1 MLETLLLSCGVAVGV
16 VVIGAATGWIGAS
29 CEFPGRRLFD
39 WALLLPL
46 AMPAYIVAYAYT
58 DALQY
63 SGPLQSALRA
73 AFAWQRGDYWFPE
86 IRSVPGAMF
95 VFSVVLYPYVYLL
108 ARTAFLARTAS
119 MIDAAR
125 SLGLTPWQTWWQV
138 NLPLARPA
146 IAAGALLALMET
158 LADYGA
164 SAYFGL
170 QTFTVAIYRAWFA
183 LGDRTAASQLAA
195 VLLAAGARDP
205 GARTACAWPC
215 PLLHAH
221 SEPASGAAGATEGRP
236 CRGRVCGLPAAGRA
250 RLCDAGHAA
259 AATSLAGARRCRL
272 ASIPCWLANTVGIAL
287 AGAALVLVVVLGL
300 AYAARAA
307 ERGVP
312 QLLVQSAV
320 RLMSL
325 GYALPGAVVAVG
337 ILVPL
342 ARFDNGLDALVTRDD
357 RRWSTGLLLTGSVFA
372 LLYGYLVRYFAVA
385 YQSVEAGLARITP
398 TMDASARSLGSSPF
412 DTFVR
417 VHLPILAPSVL
428 AAALLVFVDVMK
440 ELPATLV
447 LRPFNFDTLAVVAY
461 QLASD
466 ERLGEAAL
474 PALTIVAVGVL
485 PVALLSRAIAAR
497 HRSRARVV
505 RLPTFS
511 AGDAAWAMPLQR
523 RRRPWCRSTGRP
535 ICSRCIA
542 STASVATTPIT
553 RRRWGSPDARR
564 HFSSR
569 SRQMRCLPVPFGA
582 TGEMPYPSAT
592 TNLHHEIELVVA
604 IGRAR
609 TRHCTG
615 RRRGSHLGLCGR
627 TRHDAPRPAIRAARC
642 GSAVGRREGL
652 RSVGADLAV
661 ETDRG
666 DWRDRVRRRSGS
678 RSTGRSAS
686 RATSP
691 S

>member
-1 MLETLLLSCGVAVGV
+1 MLALACTALVGLPVLSIFASFVGAAGSAETLRHLAATVIPAALLETLLLSCGVAVGV
-16 VVIGAATGWIGAS
+16 VVIGAAVGWISAT
-29 CEFPGRRLFD
+29 CEFPGRRMFD

-63 SGPLQSALRA
+63 SGPLQSALRD

-95 VFSVVLYPYVYLL
+95 VFSVALYPYVYLL
-108 ARTAFLARTAS
+108 ARTAFLSRTAS

-164 SAYFGL
+164 TAYFGL

-195 VLLAAGARDP
+195 LLLLLVLAILALERRAR
-205 GARTACAWPC
+205 
-215 PLLHAH
+215 
-221 SEPASGAAGATEGRP
+221 
-236 CRGRVCGLPAAGRA
+236 GRA
-250 RLCDAGHAA
+250 RFFTPTASQRPAPRARLKGMRAA
-259 AATSLAGARRCRL
+259 AAFAACLLPVLLGFVIPVVLLLRLLWPARDLVDWPRYLA
-272 ASIPCWLANTVGIAL
+272 WLSNTVGIAV
-287 AGAALVLVVVLGL
+287 AGAALVLVIVLGL

-312 QLLVQSAV
+312 QLLVQTAV

-342 ARFDNGLDALVTRDD
+342 ARFDNGLDAIVRATTG
-357 RRWSTGLLLTGSVFA
+357 WHTGLLLTGSVFA

-385 YQSVEAGLARITP
+385 FQSVEAGLARITP
-398 TMDASARSLGSSPF
+398 AMDASARSLGSSPWE
-412 DTFVR
+412 TFVR
-417 VHLPILAPSVL
+417 VHLPVLAPSVL
-428 AAALLVFVDVMK
+428 AAALLVLVDVMK

-447 LRPFNFDTLAVVAY
+447 LRPFNFDTLAVVAF

-474 PALTIVAVGVL
+474 PALTIVAVGML
-485 PVALLSRAIAAR
+485 PVALLSRAIAR
-497 HRSRARVV
+497 
-505 RLPTFS
+505 T
-511 AGDAAWAMPLQR
+511 
-523 RRRPWCRSTGRP
+523 TGP
-535 ICSRCIA
+535 GHA
-542 STASVATTPIT
+542 
-553 RRRWGSPDARR
+553 
-564 HFSSR
+564 
-569 SRQMRCLPVPFGA
+569 
-582 TGEMPYPSAT
+582 
-592 TNLHHEIELVVA
+592 
-604 IGRAR
+604 
-609 TRHCTG
+609 
-615 RRRGSHLGLCGR
+615 
-627 TRHDAPRPAIRAARC
+627 
-642 GSAVGRREGL
+642 
-652 RSVGADLAV
+652 
-661 ETDRG
+661 
-666 DWRDRVRRRSGS
+666 
-678 RSTGRSAS
+678 
-686 RATSP
+686 
-691 S
+691 